1 MSMLKFF
8 RFPFAIAGDKTAIPD
23 PSQVTGAVSYST
35 GFGPDY
41 ELDPLVDPNGKD
53 VPRDETN
60 QLFFDVTNAV
70 REYQTFGTPD
80 FITTG
85 LNGGTPFAY
94 AKNARVVWT
103 DGEVY
108 ESRVN
113 SNTDLPTVTASWR
126 KVSGSNDQTFLIA
139 VAGGTANALTASF
152 SPSLTSLTN
161 GVPFFIRCAAP
172 NTIDS
177 PTLNVDGLG
186 AKTICKGANIVLT
199 AGDLAGSGFWAILQY
214 DATLDKFVLANPAAV
229 LSLGVNQSWQN
240 VQGSRAIGTSYPNNT
255 GRPIQLAITINSA
268 SAGGF
273 VNLNVD
279 GQTISTHG
287 DSWNTSGGGQ
297 QAISAVIPNG
307 STYSLTF
314 GTVFGSVS
322 VARWWELR

>member
-60 QLFFDVTNAV
+60 QLFFDVTNAI

-80 FITTG
+80 FITTA

-113 SNTDLPTVTASWR
+113 SNTDAPTVTASWR
-126 KVSGSNDQTFLIA
+126 KVSGANDQTFLIA

-152 SPSLTSLTN
+152 SPSLTALTN

-172 NTIDS
+172 NTVGD
-177 PTLNVDGLG
+177 PTFNVNGLG
-186 AKTICKGANIVLT
+186 AKAICKGANIAL
-199 AGDLAGSGFWAILQY
+199 APGDLAGSGFWAILQY
-214 DATLDKFVLANPAAV
+214 DVTLDKFVLANPASVLAV
-229 LSLGVNQSWQN
+229 GIGQTWQN
-240 VQGSRAIGTSYPNNT
+240 VTGSRAINT
-255 GRPIQLAITINSA
+255 NYVNTTGKPICFSVEGNVDNFI
-268 SAGGF
+268 F
-273 VNLNVD
+273 LNVD
-279 GQTISTHG
+279 G
-287 DSWNTSGGGQ
+287 
-297 QAISAVIPNG
+297 VR
-307 STYSLTF
+307 
-314 GTVFGSVS
+314 
-322 VARWWELR
+322 VARNFEGRSGVNGTGCGPVIVPPGSSYSAQMDGGLTQWTELR